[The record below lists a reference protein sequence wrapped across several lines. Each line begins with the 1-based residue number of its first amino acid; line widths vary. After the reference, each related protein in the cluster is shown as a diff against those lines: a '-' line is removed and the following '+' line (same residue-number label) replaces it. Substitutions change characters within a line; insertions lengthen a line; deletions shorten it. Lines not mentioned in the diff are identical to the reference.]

1 VPPFS
6 GRNYLWFSTAG
17 ISAESPI
24 TKNIK
29 SGEYMKIGHKLI
41 LGFIAIALLVGAV
54 GGFAIKYDTK
64 ILFDVDQIL
73 LSNSKELKAATEINY
88 YIQRINSKIRELLL
102 DTAAQSPEAK
112 KQATIAIQ
120 KSTYSLEQFSF
131 IWKDAAKLG
140 IQLSQREEKRVKA
153 TKAFEKLKVKIDEV
167 IPLVNKTVEIQEK
180 DGNVAALLFFRND
193 VEPLLHNAQLVAK
206 DLEKKIRDEIISQ
219 TEHIRKSAWNKA
231 VVSVIATVIGLLA
244 VITIR
249 YLINRTISDPIT
261 KLKNAITKIGKGE
274 FETKI
279 EIKSNDEIG
288 SLARS
293 FNDMVPRL
301 KESHTRLE
309 QMVSERT
316 AKLEEEVTQRQSAQK
331 NLQQRVKQLD
341 CFYGLSKLVE
351 PPQTSLKQIFQN
363 TTDLI
368 INTYQHPD
376 KICVRITFDG
386 IPYKS
391 ENFAKSEQS
400 QYALIKVRG
409 ENAGKIEVY
418 YLGEKSQAGQS
429 PFIKDERDMLDA
441 VAERLGRVAELKQ
454 AGERL
459 HLFRN
464 LIDRSNDCIF
474 VIEPKWGRF
483 LDVNERACDSL
494 GYTRQEFLDM
504 TVKNIN
510 EFIPDDLSWQNRV
523 SELKVE
529 GDIIEEGRYKRKDAT
544 SFFVETSL
552 KYVIQKERNYIIAV
566 ARDITERKL
575 AEEKQAELIQ
585 ELRDF
590 AYIVS
595 HDLKAPLWGIKTL
608 ADWISADCSD
618 KFDDNGRE
626 QIKLLMAQVERMHNL
641 IDGVLQYSRVGRSR
655 EQDVHV
661 NLDTLVPDVIDMV
674 APPDNIT
681 ITIENP
687 LPVVKCEETRIRQV
701 FENLLSNAVK
711 YMDKPE
717 GKIKIGCVEENG
729 FWKFSVADNGPGI
742 EDKHFERIFQMFQ
755 TLSPKDEFQSTGI
768 GLTVIKKIVE
778 LYEGKIWVE
787 SKLGAGS
794 TFFFTLPRLEQ
805 EMAVAETAANN
816 AYHG

>member
-1 VPPFS
+1 
-6 GRNYLWFSTAG
+6 
-17 ISAESPI
+17 
-24 TKNIK
+24 
-29 SGEYMKIGHKLI
+29 MKIGQKLI

-54 GGFAIKYDTK
+54 GSFAIKYDTQ

-73 LSNSKELKAATEINY
+73 LSNSKELKAASEISY
-88 YIQRINSKIRELLL
+88 HIQRINSKIRELLL
-102 DTAAQSPEAK
+102 DTVARTTKAK
-112 KQATIAIQ
+112 NQAKIAIE
-120 KSTYSLEQFSF
+120 KSTYTLEQFSL

-140 IQLSQREEKRVKA
+140 IQLSEREEKRVRA
-153 TKAFEKLKVKIDEV
+153 TKAFENLKAKIDGF
-167 IPLVNKTVEIQEK
+167 IPLVNKTVALQEEK
-180 DGNVAALLFFRND
+180 GNEAALLFFRND
-193 VEPLLHNAQLVAK
+193 LEPLLYKAQIIAK
-206 DLEKKIRDEIISQ
+206 DLEKQTRDERISQ

-231 VVSVIATVIGLLA
+231 MVSVIATAVGLLA
-244 VITIR
+244 VIIVR
-249 YLINRTISDPIT
+249 YLINKTISNPII
-261 KLKNAITKIGKGE
+261 KLKDAITKIGKGE

-279 EIKSNDEIG
+279 EINSNDEIG
-288 SLARS
+288 SLAKS
-293 FNDMVPRL
+293 FNDMVPKL

-309 QMVSERT
+309 ETVQERT
-316 AKLEEEVTQRQSAQK
+316 AKLEEEISHRQLAQK

-341 CFYGLSKLVE
+341 CFYDLSRLVE
-351 PPQTSLKQIFQN
+351 PPQTSLEQIFQN

-368 INTYQHPD
+368 RNAYQQPD

-386 IPYKS
+386 IPYKT

-409 ENAGKIEVY
+409 EKAGKIEIY

-429 PFIKDERDMLDA
+429 PFIKDEHDMLDA

-494 GYTRQEFLDM
+494 GYTREEFLDM
-504 TVKNIN
+504 TVKNID
-510 EFIPDDLSWQNRV
+510 EFIPDDLSWQDRV
-523 SELKVE
+523 TELKVE
-529 GDIIEEGRYKRKDAT
+529 GDIIEEGRYRRKDET
-544 SFFVETSL
+544 NFFVEISL
-552 KYVIQKERNYIIAV
+552 KYVVQKERNYIIAV
-566 ARDITERKL
+566 ARDISERKL

-626 QIKLLMAQVERMHNL
+626 QIKLLIAQVERMHNL
-641 IDGVLQYSRVGRSR
+641 IDGILQYSRVGRTR
-655 EQDVHV
+655 EQDVNV
-661 NLDTLVPDVIDMV
+661 NLDVLVPDVIDMV

-681 ITIENP
+681 ITIENR

-711 YMDKPE
+711 YMDKHE
-717 GKIKIGCVEENG
+717 GKIEIGCVEESG

-742 EDKHFERIFQMFQ
+742 EEKHFERIFQMFQ
-755 TLSPKDEFQSTGI
+755 TLSPKDEFESTGI

-794 TFFFTLPRLEQ
+794 TFFFTLPKLKE
-805 EMAVAETAANN
+805 EVAVAETAANN
-816 AYHG
+816 AYQG

>member
-1 VPPFS
+1 
-6 GRNYLWFSTAG
+6 
-17 ISAESPI
+17 
-24 TKNIK
+24 
-29 SGEYMKIGHKLI
+29 MKISHKLI
-41 LGFIAIALLVGAV
+41 LGFIAIALLVGVV
-54 GGFAIKYDTK
+54 GTFAIKYDTQ

-73 LSNSKELKAATEINY
+73 LSNSKELKAASEISY
-88 YIQRINSKIRELLL
+88 YIQRINSKLRELLL
-102 DTAAQSPEAK
+102 DTAAQSSEAK
-112 KQATIAIQ
+112 KQARTAIE
-120 KSTYSLEQFSF
+120 KSTYKLEQFGL

-140 IQLSQREEKRVKA
+140 IQLSEREEKRVRA
-153 TKAFEKLKVKIDEV
+153 TKAFEKLKAKIDDF
-167 IPLVNKTVEIQEK
+167 IPLVNKTVELQEEK
-180 DGNVAALLFFRND
+180 GNEVALLFFRSD
-193 VEPLLHNAQLVAK
+193 LEPLLHKAQIIAK
-206 DLEKKIRDEIISQ
+206 HLEKNTRDEIISQ

-231 VVSVIATVIGLLA
+231 VVSVIATAIGLLA
-244 VITIR
+244 VIIVR
-249 YLINRTISDPIT
+249 YLINKKISNPII
-261 KLKNAITKIGKGE
+261 KLKDAITKIGKGE

-288 SLARS
+288 SLAKS
-293 FNDMVPRL
+293 FNDMVPKL
-301 KESHTRLE
+301 KASHTRLE
-309 QMVSERT
+309 EMVHERT
-316 AKLEEEVTQRQSAQK
+316 AKLEEEIAHRQLAQK

-341 CFYGLSKLVE
+341 CFYGLSRLVE
-351 PPQTSLKQIFQN
+351 PPQTSLEQIVQN

-368 INTYQHPD
+368 RNTYQHPD
-376 KICVRITFDG
+376 KIGVRITFDG
-386 IPYKS
+386 IPYKTK
-391 ENFAKSEQS
+391 NFAKSEQS
-400 QYALIKVRG
+400 QFAIIKVR
-409 ENAGKIEVY
+409 EEKAGKIEIY
-418 YLGEKSQAGQS
+418 YLGEKSDAGQS

-494 GYTRQEFLDM
+494 GYTREEFLDM

-510 EFIPDDLSWQNRV
+510 EFIPDDLSWQDRLRD
-523 SELKVE
+523 LKIE
-529 GDIIEEGRYKRKDAT
+529 GDIIEEGRYRRKDET
-544 SFFVETSL
+544 TFFVEISL
-552 KYVIQKERNYIIAV
+552 KYVIQKERNYILAV
-566 ARDITERKL
+566 ARDISERKL

-590 AYIVS
+590 AYIIS

-618 KFDDNGRE
+618 KLDDNGRE

-641 IDGVLQYSRVGRSR
+641 IDGVLQYSRVGRTR
-655 EQDVHV
+655 EQDVHI
-661 NLDTLVPDVIDMV
+661 NLDAIVPDVIDMV
-674 APPDNIT
+674 APPDNIN

-717 GKIKIGCVEENG
+717 GKIEIGCVEESG
-729 FWKFSVADNGPGI
+729 FWKFSVTDNGPGI
-742 EDKHFERIFQMFQ
+742 EEKHFERIFQMFQ

-778 LYEGKIWVE
+778 LYEGKVWVK
-787 SKLGAGS
+787 SKLGIGS
-794 TFFFTLPRLEQ
+794 TFFFTLPKLKE
-805 EMAVAETAANN
+805 EELAVAETTANN
-816 AYHG
+816 AYQG